1 MTAEKFFHRVVIRN
15 YKYCRANPSD
25 WSALWNAIVSMN
37 TVAEYI
43 ALERAGY
50 VPIERGKLE
59 CQANDIRSKT
69 QNLTALKLCAESLKH
84 GRNIMDRCKKFLIT
98 APSSGI
104 KPEDQTTWTIHKFDL
119 KELAQKALAELE
131 TFPELQ

>member
-1 MTAEKFFHRVVIRN
+1 MTAAEFFHHVVTRN
-15 YKYCRANPSD
+15 YKYCCANPRD
-25 WSALWNAIVSMN
+25 WSALWSAIVSMN
-37 TVAEYI
+37 TVAEHI

-50 VPIERGKLE
+50 APIEREKLE

-84 GRNIMDRCKKFLIT
+84 GRKIRDRCKKFLLT
-98 APSSGI
+98 AISSGI
-104 KPEDQTTWTIHKFDL
+104 NPEDQTTWTIHEFDL
-119 KELAQKALAELE
+119 KELVQKALTELE